1 MPSVSVEIERIT
13 EKNYPLFDDM
23 IHWRMSGQER
33 SAEEKSQNEKREF
46 IKQSNELK
54 RQGFWVYAARHQG
67 RYVGWIACLYIPKV
81 GVWEQG
87 VVFVDELWV
96 APSFRDSA
104 WVDTFWPKRL
114 ICKMSTRRER
124 FDCIRGLTMQQH
136 KGCFRNRDFSFPGK
150 LAICVHQRNE
160 PRFSVHF
167 FDGIIINQCKS
178 DCIQGSTILQP
189 VTPLDWV
196 SCSALPTTGGRFL
209 LSIFKMT
216 GFLPVWQ
223 SLLPMQ

>member
-54 RQGFWVYAARHQG
+54 RQGFRVYAARHQG

-96 APSFRDSA
+96 VPSFRGFGVGGHLLAKAFDMQNEYEA
-104 WVDTFWPKRL
+104 KEVRL
-114 ICKMSTRRER
+114 YTGIDNAAAQR
-124 FDCIRGLTMQQH
+124 L
-136 KGCFRNRDFSFPGK
+136 FSKSGFQFSGK
-150 LAICVHQRNE
+150 ACYMR
-160 PRFSVHF
+160 SS
-167 FDGIIINQCKS
+167 K
-178 DCIQGSTILQP
+178 
-189 VTPLDWV
+189 
-196 SCSALPTTGGRFL
+196 
-209 LSIFKMT
+209 K
-216 GFLPVWQ
+216 
-223 SLLPMQ
+223 